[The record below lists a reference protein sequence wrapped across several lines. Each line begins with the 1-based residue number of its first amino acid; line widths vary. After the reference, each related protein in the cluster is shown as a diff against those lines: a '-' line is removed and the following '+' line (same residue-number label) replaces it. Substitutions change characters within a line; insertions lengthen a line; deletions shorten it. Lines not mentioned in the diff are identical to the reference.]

1 MKRRAFSAYA
11 LIGALLVAG
20 SIVAPDGRAAG
31 GVWSLL
37 VGLSAVVAIFVG
49 VRLNHTRGARAWY
62 LIALGQL
69 LFVAGAAVSLLDSA
83 QGRVT
88 PGVSAADVLSLA
100 GYPAIGAGLLLM
112 IRARSVGQ
120 DAASLIDAAIA
131 TTGVAFFS
139 WIFLIQPYIGDGSV
153 TTSAMLLPAVYV
165 LMDVALVAVAA
176 RILVGAGLRV
186 VSFSLVGGALLLQL
200 MRDGLSML
208 GTIDGWYPDGS
219 SVNGLAVLASVAWGL
234 AALHPS
240 MSETTERATGDQH
253 EELTTQRLAVLTVVT
268 LVVPLLMLEQSV
280 RTTDLNIFLMVVAST
295 TLFGLVI
302 ARFAGVVTRH
312 DRAKQRESRLREAA
326 ADLVA
331 TRSRAG
337 IYRVAVE
344 TALALSEAEGATAT
358 RATLSL
364 GSPDGMTVVA
374 SSGVNVDGL
383 VGRHVEHL
391 PAPVRE
397 ALLTG
402 CVGSFTGPADV
413 GAGGLLAG
421 ERLLVIPIV
430 IQGTCRG
437 GLFVRT
443 NGLPHSSQQQGLLTL
458 AAQVGL
464 ALESVALSEDLLE
477 RESERRFR
485 RLVQNSTDVIVVL
498 ESDLTIRFATPSTKT
513 VLGFGSETLVGS
525 NLVSLLQPAET
536 DAIIDLVAALS
547 GDTVNHDFELRCANG
562 GWCPV
567 ESVWS
572 DLSADP
578 EVNGIVVTAH
588 DVTEQRQLESQ
599 LTHQAFHDPLTGLA
613 NRALFTDRVTHAL
626 DRAHRSGEQ
635 LAVLFVDLD
644 DFKTVNDSLGH
655 AAGDD
660 VLVGVSA
667 RLEGCLR
674 GGDTCARLGGDE
686 FGVLLEGVRPPE
698 QAEDVAARI
707 SDALAS
713 PFEMA
718 GQEVYARASIGVA
731 LGSSAASAGELLR
744 NADVAMYRAKSDP
757 TRSVEVFESGM
768 REVALQRLELRADL
782 ERAVTAGDFIVHYQ
796 PIVAL
801 ETGRVIGLEALVR
814 WLHPLRG
821 LLEPDTFVPLAEETG
836 LIGRVGALVLDQA
849 CHAVA
854 GWQRTVPGAERLRIS
869 VNISGYQLED
879 RTFPAEVGEILDR
892 SGLSPGDLMLEL
904 TESVLMGDGE
914 VAVLRLARLKDI
926 GVSIAIDDFGTGFSS
941 LNYLHR
947 FPVDML
953 KIAKPF
959 VDRVGR
965 GESGRLAAAIV
976 SLGDSLRLETV
987 AEGIEAAE
995 QRDAL
1000 RALGCALGQGF
1011 YFARPM
1017 PATETRMY
1025 LERRLRAAA

>member
-1 MKRRAFSAYA
+1 M
-11 LIGALLVAG
+11 
-20 SIVAPDGRAAG
+20 
-31 GVWSLL
+31 
-37 VGLSAVVAIFVG
+37 
-49 VRLNHTRGARAWY
+49 
-62 LIALGQL
+62 
-69 LFVAGAAVSLLDSA
+69 
-83 QGRVT
+83 
-88 PGVSAADVLSLA
+88 
-100 GYPAIGAGLLLM
+100 
-112 IRARSVGQ
+112 
-120 DAASLIDAAIA
+120 
-131 TTGVAFFS
+131 
-139 WIFLIQPYIGDGSV
+139 
-153 TTSAMLLPAVYV
+153 
-165 LMDVALVAVAA
+165 
-176 RILVGAGLRV
+176 
-186 VSFSLVGGALLLQL
+186 
-200 MRDGLSML
+200 
-208 GTIDGWYPDGS
+208 
-219 SVNGLAVLASVAWGL
+219 
-234 AALHPS
+234 
-240 MSETTERATGDQH
+240 
-253 EELTTQRLAVLTVVT
+253 
-268 LVVPLLMLEQSV
+268 
-280 RTTDLNIFLMVVAST
+280 
-295 TLFGLVI
+295 
-302 ARFAGVVTRH
+302 
-312 DRAKQRESRLREAA
+312 
-326 ADLVA
+326 
-331 TRSRAG
+331 
-337 IYRVAVE
+337 
-344 TALALSEAEGATAT
+344 
-358 RATLSL
+358 
-364 GSPDGMTVVA
+364 
-374 SSGVNVDGL
+374 
-383 VGRHVEHL
+383 
-391 PAPVRE
+391 
-397 ALLTG
+397 
-402 CVGSFTGPADV
+402 
-413 GAGGLLAG
+413 
-421 ERLLVIPIV
+421 
-430 IQGTCRG
+430 IQGACRG

-443 NGLPHSSQQQGLLTL
+443 NGLPHSSQRQGLLTL

-464 ALESVALSEDLLE
+464 ALESVALAEDLLE

-498 ESDLTIRFATPSTKT
+498 ESDLTIRFATPSTMT

-547 GDTVNHDFELRCANG
+547 GDTVIHEFELRCANG
-562 GWCPV
+562 DWCPV

-572 DLSADP
+572 DLSDDP

-588 DVTEQRQLESQ
+588 DVTAQRQLEGQ

-655 AAGDD
+655 AAGDE
-660 VLVGVSA
+660 VLVGVSE

-698 QAEDVAARI
+698 QAADVADRI
-707 SDALAS
+707 AEALS
-713 PFEMA
+713 QPFEMA
-718 GQEVYARASIGVA
+718 GKEVYARASIGVA
-731 LGSSAASAGELLR
+731 LGSTATNPSELLR

-757 TRSVEVFESGM
+757 AHSVEVFESGM
-768 REVALQRLELRADL
+768 RDVALQKVELRADL
-782 ERAVTAGDFIVHYQ
+782 ERAVITGDFVVHYQ

-814 WLHPLRG
+814 WQHPLRG

-836 LIGRVGALVLDQA
+836 LIGRVGAIVLDRA

-869 VNISGYQLED
+869 VNISGHQLED
-879 RTFPAEVGEILDR
+879 NAFPAEVAGILDR
-892 SGLSPGDLMLEL
+892 SGLSPADLMLEL

-941 LNYLHR
+941 LSYLHR

-976 SLGDSLRLETV
+976 SLGESLRLETV
-987 AEGIEAAE
+987 AEGIEAPE

-1017 PATETRMY
+1017 PAAETREY